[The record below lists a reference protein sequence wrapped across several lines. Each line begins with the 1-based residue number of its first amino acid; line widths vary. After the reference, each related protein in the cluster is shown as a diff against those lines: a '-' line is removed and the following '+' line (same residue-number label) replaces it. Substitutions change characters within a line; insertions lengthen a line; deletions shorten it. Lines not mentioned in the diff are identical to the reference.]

1 MLTDP
6 DRYNRKPTGIIAVDG
21 DGDGRDELYLAVQDL
36 RKPADEGQ
44 PPHPAFDDAPA
55 ATIIRSVDRGRTW
68 QWPAEPMFRDYVFTT
83 IFFLDFGRSNARAS
97 VLGPD
102 GADFVYAYGL
112 DHNWRDSCSDAVP
125 DPVDLWLARVPVG
138 AIQDRDRWEFFAGL
152 DGDEPTWSTETERRV
167 AVLHDERRV
176 YPGTVTE
183 DGMSVISQ
191 GGVVYNPGLDRYLYF
206 SWTEYT
212 WEFYEAP
219 RPWGP
224 WKLFLHK
231 EFGPYPWWGTDP
243 GTPGPKNGGY
253 GTVAPSKFISDDGR
267 TLWLQA
273 NWFVGVGHPPNTY
286 HYALR
291 RLELTPYA
299 ATTPDNPA
307 DPMINLARTEG
318 TVVIDRVSQHG
329 RPWVI
334 NDGATDGGGG
344 QPGRV
349 AQGHRPVGVRVA
361 AGPSV
366 RPDRLHHRG
375 DLGRRRLVRRAAAD
389 PDPAGRRVGRT
400 RRRHDRTGLS
410 GLTRPWLPGAP
421 TPSASRQPRAMGCG

>member
-1 MLTDP
+1 
-6 DRYNRKPTGIIAVDG
+6 
-21 DGDGRDELYLAVQDL
+21 
-36 RKPADEGQ
+36 
-44 PPHPAFDDAPA
+44 
-55 ATIIRSVDRGRTW
+55 
-68 QWPAEPMFRDYVFTT
+68 
-83 IFFLDFGRSNARAS
+83 
-97 VLGPD
+97 
-102 GADFVYAYGL
+102 
-112 DHNWRDSCSDAVP
+112 
-125 DPVDLWLARVPVG
+125 
-138 AIQDRDRWEFFAGL
+138 
-152 DGDEPTWSTETERRV
+152 
-167 AVLHDERRV
+167 
-176 YPGTVTE
+176 
-183 DGMSVISQ
+183 MSVISQ

-286 HYALR
+286 QYALR

-307 DPMINLARTEG
+307 DPMINLARAEG
-318 TVVIDRVSQHG
+318 TVVIDRVSRHG

-334 NDGATDGGGG
+334 NDGATDPVEDSRDGSLKDTDLWGYEWPRAQRFDRIVYTTGEISADGGWFAEPPRVQVRQAGAWVELADVMIE
-344 QPGRV
+344 PGYPADATV
-349 AQGHRPVGVRVA
+349 APRTAYTFSFEATSGDGVRLIGKPGGPA
-361 AGPSV
+361 AFTSIAELEVYYDG
-366 RPDRLHHRG
+366 
-375 DLGRRRLVRRAAAD
+375 
-389 PDPAGRRVGRT
+389 
-400 RRRHDRTGLS
+400 
-410 GLTRPWLPGAP
+410 
-421 TPSASRQPRAMGCG
+421 